1 MLAYLPL
8 CLIDRQRTMQQ
19 EQSSPHQHGS
29 LTPGVLFTAFIEDED
44 VLEAEREDVVETVEV
59 VLGAGIVI
67 VVGGV

>member
-1 MLAYLPL
+1 
-8 CLIDRQRTMQQ
+8 MQQ
-19 EQSSPHQHGS
+19 EQSSPHQHGN

-67 VVGGV
+67 VFDRA